1 MTTTDILNDL
11 ESTNAWQEEL
21 YVRLHQN
28 PELSMMETET
38 AAEITRRLESFGYDV
53 QKIGGGVVGVLA
65 NGEGSTALFRA
76 DIDALPVQENT
87 GLPYASTKTGT
98 DSDGNVVPLMH
109 ACGHD
114 LHITAGLG
122 AAERSQERSS
132 TTSEPAEWRRSHRS
146 PRPKTSASFPPPSAS
161 RTTTGASA
169 ASPRGS
175 KSSPT
180 TTPLSARRSLASH
193 MITVYG

>member
-65 NGEGSTALFRA
+65 TARAPRRCSAPTSTPSRCRRT
-76 DIDALPVQENT
+76 P
-87 GLPYASTKTGT
+87 
-98 DSDGNVVPLMH
+98 
-109 ACGHD
+109 ACP
-114 LHITAGLG
+114 T
-122 AAERSQERSS
+122 
-132 TTSEPAEWRRSHRS
+132 PP
-146 PRPKTSASFPPPSAS
+146 PRPAPTVTATSF
-161 RTTTGASA
+161 R
-169 ASPRGS
+169 
-175 KSSPT
+175 
-180 TTPLSARRSLASH
+180 
-193 MITVYG
+193 